1 MTRPM
6 AARIPNEARLL
17 QFESSLSDSLAA
29 HTEHVRDQ
37 FLSHHKFV
45 ALQTIQAQEQPAT

>member
-37 FLSHHKFV
+37 FLRHHKFV